1 MRSKK
6 AVKQLMALGI
16 QRNEAAVFAR
26 VYGKV
31 KAARREDLFPEI
43 ILPAMPV
50 GVVRREMEIVTLQ
63 ADYRYESFDRAYVMP
78 REKETFVKNELARAL
93 AAEAV
98 KCQLVEFTRRTEGSF
113 LGDITVTRAQIKIVK
128 PE

>member
-50 GVVRREMEIVTLQ
+50 GVVRREMEIVTLR
-63 ADYRYESFDRAYVMP
+63 ADYCYEPSPMMEYS
-78 REKETFVKNELARAL
+78 VKSRLASELAK
-93 AAEAV
+93 EAV
-98 KCQLVEFTRRTEGSF
+98 RSQLVEFTRRTEDSF
-113 LGDITVTRAQIKIVK
+113 PGPLVVTRAQIKIVK

>member
-6 AVKQLMALGI
+6 TVKQLMALGI
-16 QRNEAAVFAR
+16 QRNEAAVFAK

-43 ILPAMPV
+43 ILPVMPV
-50 GVVRREMEIVTLQ
+50 GVVRRELEIVTLRV
-63 ADYRYESFDRAYVMP
+63 DYRYEPSQRMEDS
-78 REKETFVKNELARAL
+78 VKSRLASELAK
-93 AAEAV
+93 EAV
-98 KCQLVEFTRRTEGSF
+98 RSQLVEFTRRMENDF
-113 LGDITVTRAQIKIVK
+113 LGPVAVVRAQIKIVK

>member
-1 MRSKK
+1 MKNKK

-50 GVVRREMEIVTLQ
+50 RVVRREMEIVTLQ
-63 ADYRYESFDRAYVMP
+63 ADCRYEPSLRMEDS
-78 REKETFVKNELARAL
+78 VKSRLASELAK
-93 AAEAV
+93 EAV
-98 KCQLVEFTRRTEGSF
+98 RRQLVEFTRRTEDSSPGP
-113 LGDITVTRAQIKIVK
+113 LVVTRAQIKIVK